1 MRTTLKRG
9 IGRGAALNGTGN
21 GRAILPPTSPA
32 FTVYRQPEPS
42 RRSLAGLVL
51 KGFLWLLAGIVSV
64 FVSLAGGYYLWLHE
78 VPTAL
83 RAVSRDVVKAQKHLG
98 IPIAGKPTIALV
110 IGYDQRK
117 GKEADPTSRSDTIML
132 IRSDPETN
140 SISMM
145 SFPRDLQ
152 VLNYCPGHSPVL
164 DRINAAYSMCGAAGT
179 LDTVKRLT
187 GINVNYLITVNF
199 AGFKQV
205 VDKVGGVWVDVDRRY
220 FNNNTTGYDRYAT
233 INLQPGY
240 QKLNGRDALD
250 YVRFRHTDSDLYR
263 NARQQLFI
271 RAMKEQ
277 ISHSFLPISIPR
289 IVGAITKNHNVQIG
303 AGGGKTVDFD
313 TIKSY
318 GFAAYKTPSGR
329 IFTSTIQG
337 LTGQNELAAPQ
348 SEIDAA
354 VQDFLNP
361 DVQAPEKAGAV
372 ALGKKPHLKSGPSA
386 STVSVLILNGNGVT
400 GSATTAGAALQAK
413 GYPII
418 LPANG
423 APANAPSWNYA
434 RTKIYFD
441 PRQPSA
447 QPAAKRL
454 AILFGQADVGPIPAT
469 IKPLQNGAMEI
480 VVVGAT
486 YAGKLAPAPR
496 DQTPT
501 RHPPDV
507 RAEGGMSLPLLRQ
520 LRKKVRF
527 QLLMPSQIEGHSRP
541 DFEVPVRSY
550 WIGKHR
556 AVRLVYKTSLDVAGY
571 WGIEETD
578 WPDPPLLDKPNRTI
592 VRNGR
597 RFDLFFNGVHL
608 HVIALREKNASYW
621 VTNTLLNTLSNET
634 MIAIAKG
641 LRPLSR

>member
-1 MRTTLKRG
+1 MRPTLKRG
-9 IGRGAALNGTGN
+9 IGRGAALNGNGN

-556 AVRLVYKTSLDVAGY
+556 AVRLVYKTSLDIAGY

-634 MIAIAKG
+634 MIAIARG
-641 LRPLSR
+641 LKPSPR